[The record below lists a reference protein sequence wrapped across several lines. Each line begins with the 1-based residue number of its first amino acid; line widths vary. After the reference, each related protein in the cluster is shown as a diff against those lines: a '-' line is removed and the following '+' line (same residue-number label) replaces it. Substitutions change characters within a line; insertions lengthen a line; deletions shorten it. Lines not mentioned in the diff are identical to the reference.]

1 MKSTNSQDAN
11 QDYLNSSRDEM
22 VAEASRLIDSAEN
35 AEKKLKYIKV
45 FGLLAVVMASLIF
58 ATM

>member
-1 MKSTNSQDAN
+1 
-11 QDYLNSSRDEM
+11 M

-35 AEKKLKYIKV
+35 AEKKIKYIKV